1 MYTDIEIK
9 DRLLEADYPDD
20 EVLLSGVL
28 KRIRDFGPEAS
39 TMFIAWMEKG
49 TSPKFEEAGI
59 TSDYLKTYH
68 RMKDVALIIAFDWLK
83 KKPGEAARL
92 LKKTVIFNE

>member
-39 TMFIAWMEKG
+39 AMFIAWMEKG
-49 TSPKFEEAGI
+49 TSPKFVEAGI

-83 KKPGEAARL
+83 KKPNEAARL
-92 LKKTVIFNE
+92 LKKTVVFNE